1 MGHIDGSDAVA
12 VKRQSSSTLTNP
24 LHKNERQ
31 YKELSDT
38 LEWSTEVETILTSA
52 KARSAW
58 WDVAEF
64 GG

>member
-12 VKRQSSSTLTNP
+12 SKRQSSSTLTDHLN
-24 LHKNERQ
+24 KNEQQ
-31 YKELSDT
+31 YKELSDR
-38 LEWSTEVETILTSA
+38 LEWSTEVETMLTSA